1 MTEQGVGNVMVGR
14 IHHLRRA
21 PAGLAV
27 VISLALVV
35 AACSSSKKAATAAGS
50 ATTVAGTAST
60 SGGSA
65 TTSGAGGDPV
75 ADAKA
80 KMAQL
85 QGSQTFPSLPPGPT
99 PKANQKIFIIGVDY
113 SLEGIVRQSNG
124 VEQAAKELGWTTT
137 KVDGKSSPD
146 AMAAGITRAVSE
158 KANGI
163 IMVTVNSSY
172 VASAVAQAK
181 AAGIKIVTMTS
192 GSPVGGANG
201 VDQEIVTVD
210 YNTAMGKTQGDY
222 VVADSDGKANALV
235 FNDTSFTT
243 APPISQG
250 AYDEIKACSTCKVQP
265 MINFVSTDLAT
276 KFSEQVRTALVN
288 NPNVN
293 YVVTPYDAAATFASQ
308 GVRDAGKANSVKVVS
323 TGGNLSNLDS
333 ISKGD
338 IQTETSAEPLEYFGW
353 LSVDAINRA
362 ENSASQIPFSAPV
375 KILVKSNLPAAGQPW
390 TGDSDFRPE
399 FQKIWGK

>member
-1 MTEQGVGNVMVGR
+1 
-14 IHHLRRA
+14 
-21 PAGLAV
+21 
-27 VISLALVV
+27 
-35 AACSSSKKAATAAGS
+35 
-50 ATTVAGTAST
+50 
-60 SGGSA
+60 
-65 TTSGAGGDPV
+65 
-75 ADAKA
+75 
-80 KMAQL
+80 MAQAKDRVKQL
-85 QGSQTFPSLPPGPT
+85 EGAQTFPSLPAGPT
-99 PKANQKIFIIGVDY
+99 PKTNQKIFIIGVDY

-146 AMAAGITRAVSE
+146 AMAAGIERAVSE

-163 IMVTVNSSY
+163 VMVTVNSSY
-172 VASAVAQAK
+172 VQAAVAQAK

-250 AYDEIKACSTCKVQP
+250 AYDAIKACSTCKVQP
-265 MINFVSTDLAT
+265 LINFVSTDLAT

-293 YVVTPYDAAATFASQ
+293 YVVTPYDAAATYAVQ

-323 TGGNLSNLDS
+323 TGGNLSNLDLINKS
-333 ISKGD
+333 D
-338 IQTETSAEPLEYFGW
+338 IQTQTSAEPLEYFGW
-353 LSVDAINRA
+353 LSVDAISRA
-362 ENSASQIPFSAPV
+362 QNGAPQIPFAAPV
-375 KILVKSNLPAAGQPW
+375 KILVKDNLPPSGQPW

-399 FQKIWGK
+399 FQKIWGR